1 MLIVRSR
8 LRTFANYI
16 LQRRDSFFRL
26 TMSVILSLFNQSTQM
41 QNGQDRFRYVL
52 IFQHFSK
59 QLLLPFVCLAVSIK

>member
-8 LRTFANYI
+8 GLLLTTSYREGI
-16 LQRRDSFFRL
+16 LFFRL